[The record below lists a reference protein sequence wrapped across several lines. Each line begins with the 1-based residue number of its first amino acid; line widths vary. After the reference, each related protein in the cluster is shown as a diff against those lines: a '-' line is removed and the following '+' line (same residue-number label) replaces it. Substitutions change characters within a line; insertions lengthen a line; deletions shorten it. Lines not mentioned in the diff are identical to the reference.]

1 MGGDYIVFLFF
12 CASFCTFKLF
22 PDNVKGK
29 KSNKF
34 LASTET
40 ASDLGKCEQGIDTAR

>member
-1 MGGDYIVFLFF
+1 MLFLFS
-12 CASFCTFKLF
+12 CASFCMFKLF
-22 PDNVKGK
+22 PDKVKGK
-29 KSNKF
+29 KSNEF